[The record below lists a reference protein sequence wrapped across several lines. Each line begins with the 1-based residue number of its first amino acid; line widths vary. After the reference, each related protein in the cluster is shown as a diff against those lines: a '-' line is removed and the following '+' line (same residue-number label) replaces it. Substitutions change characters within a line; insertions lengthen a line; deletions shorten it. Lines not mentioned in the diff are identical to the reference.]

1 MIELK
6 AYQKRVLRTLH
17 DYLRTV
23 SRTGDPAIAF
33 REHQHAAGPK
43 AYGYIPVQ
51 AQGLSINMPY
61 VCLRVPTGGGKTLL
75 ACHAAGIA
83 QGELLQS
90 EHSVVLWLVPSNTI
104 LDQTVDAL
112 RDKRHAYCR
121 ALEMAC
127 GPTSV
132 YGIGEALNLG
142 RAALVGQT
150 AVIVSTMQSFR
161 VDDKADRKVYD
172 HQNGALVEH
181 FQNVPM
187 DRVPDLET
195 GLDGKP
201 KPSLMNV
208 LRLHRPIVI
217 VDEAHNARTP
227 LTFNTLGNVMP
238 SCILEFTATPDRK
251 DNPSNV
257 LHHVSA
263 AELKAAEM
271 VKLPIRVI
279 TRHPTQKDQLLTE
292 ALTLRKD
299 LERIAIAEGQ
309 KTSEYLRP
317 ILLVQA
323 ERVDTCEPLRER
335 IVTEFTDFNLSKD
348 EVRISVGLLDE
359 LKAEK
364 KINTPES
371 KVRVIITVEKLRE
384 GWDCPFAYVLCSL
397 KETRS
402 ATAIEQLV
410 GRILRLPNVKLKQN
424 PDLNCAYAF
433 SLSASMPEVLNEL
446 KDALESNGFTRAEAE
461 RIILPTPTNFTLGQ
475 QPETVTLEPGK
486 ELDVPK
492 TEEVVK
498 KLAGKVRFTPTTG
511 QVTVIVPLSSK
522 ETIELAACAKT
533 EEAKTALTEAAE
545 RVKAADEA
553 FGGTGE
559 TRQPSP
565 YQLRLPFKVPI
576 LCVREGPNLF
586 EFESTYLLEH
596 PWRLS
601 EKDASLDPNYDP
613 RTRPQAKTG
622 SIDIDAKGDLQQ
634 INDPQGAPD
643 FIGRLHQQVIAL
655 GGPQTMSVEELVV
668 WLDRRIEH
676 SDFIYSESAAYLNK
690 VVRGLMAKYGIEDP
704 SVLALDRYRLSDEIE
719 AVIEKH
725 RATERKQAFQGFLLP
740 NSELTVDESRALDF
754 SASSYEPSWFYEG
767 GYKFRKHYFG
777 PKPGELKERTD
788 KGNEPTEEFKC
799 ACWLDDNQRVKYWF
813 RNLDRRRTSF
823 RLQTSTDF
831 FYPDF
836 VCMLEDG
843 RVLVVEYK
851 GAHIFDSKDS
861 EEKRAVGAVWAA
873 RSGGKALFSM
883 PSKLDFGEIE
893 IGLVGA

>member
-1 MIELK
+1 MIQLK
-6 AYQKRVLRTLH
+6 DYQLRVLDTLRK
-17 DYLRTV
+17 YLNDV
-23 SRTGDPAIAF
+23 SRTGDPAMAF
-33 REHQHAAGPK
+33 REHQHAVGPK

-51 AQGLSINMPY
+51 AQGLSSDMPY

-75 ACHAAGIA
+75 ACHAAGHA
-83 QGELLQS
+83 QSELLRA

-127 GPTSV
+127 GPTTV
-132 YGIGEALNLG
+132 YGIGEALNLS

-150 AVIVSTMQSFR
+150 VVIVSTIQSFR
-161 VDDKADRKVYD
+161 VEDTTGRKVYAQAGVFD
-172 HQNGALVEH
+172 EH
-181 FQNVPM
+181 LQNVPM
-187 DRVPDLET
+187 DRVADLEP
-195 GLDGKP
+195 GADGKP
-201 KPSLMNV
+201 KRSLMNV

-217 VDEAHNARTP
+217 VDEAHNARTS
-227 LTFNTLGNVMP
+227 LSFNTLGQVMP
-238 SCILEFTATPDRK
+238 SCILEFTATPDRRG
-251 DNPSNV
+251 NPSNV

-271 VKLPIRVI
+271 VKLPLRVI
-279 TRHPTQKDQLLTE
+279 TRHPSQKDQLLTE

-309 KTSEYLRP
+309 ETGEYLRP
-317 ILLVQA
+317 ILLIQA
-323 ERVDTCEPLRER
+323 ERVDACEPLRER
-335 IVTEFTDFNLSKD
+335 LVTEFTDFGLSKD
-348 EVRISVGLLDE
+348 EVKISVGSLDE
-359 LKAEK
+359 LKTEK
-364 KINTPES
+364 KINAPES

-410 GRILRLPNVKLKQN
+410 GRILRLPNVKLKRN

-461 RIILPTPTNFTLGQ
+461 RIILPAPTNFTLGQ
-475 QPETVTLEPGK
+475 QPETVTLVPGK
-486 ELDVPK
+486 ELDVPR

-511 QVTVIVPLSSK
+511 QVTVIVPLSDE
-522 ETIELAACAKT
+522 ETTDLAACAKT
-533 EEAKTALTEAAE
+533 EEAKATLTEAAE
-545 RVKAADEA
+545 RVKAAEQA

-559 TRQPSP
+559 TRHPSP

-601 EKDASLDPNYDP
+601 EKDASLAASYDP
-613 RTRPQAKTG
+613 RKRPQAKTG
-622 SIDIDAKGDLQQ
+622 SIDIDAKGDLLQ
-634 INDPQGAPD
+634 INDPQGTPD

-676 SDFIYSESAAYLNK
+676 SDIIYSESAAFLNK
-690 VVRGLMAKYGIEDP
+690 VVRGLMAQYGIDDP

-719 AVIEKH
+719 AAIEKH
-725 RATERKQAFQGFLLP
+725 RTAERQQAFQGFLLP
-740 NSELTVDESRALDF
+740 NSELAVDESRSLDF
-754 SASSYEPSWFYEG
+754 STISYEPSWLYEG
-767 GYKFRKHYFG
+767 GYEFQKHYFG
-777 PKPGELKERTD
+777 PKPGELKEKTD

-799 ACWLDDNQRVKYWF
+799 ACWLDDHPKVKYWF

-851 GAHIFDSKDS
+851 GAHISSNDDSK
-861 EEKRAVGAVWAA
+861 EKRAVGMVWAA
-873 RSGGKALFSM
+873 RSGGKAAFSM

-893 IGLVGA
+893 RGIVGA